1 MVVKNSP
8 VLQVYVKSLTLRL
21 VNAIVLIPILAYL
34 LTLVFAGIVGSE
46 VLEGSMIEEYFYCI
60 ALLTLILIIKEIRY
74 VITISRRQKEI

>member
-1 MVVKNSP
+1 MVAKNSP

-46 VLEGSMIEEYFYCI
+46 ELEGSMIEEYFYCI
-60 ALLTLILIIKEIRY
+60 ALLTLILIIKEIKY
-74 VITISRRQKEI
+74 VITISRRQKKI

>member
-1 MVVKNSP
+1 MEVKNSP

-46 VLEGSMIEEYFYCI
+46 ALEGSMIEEYFYCI
-60 ALLTLILIIKEIRY
+60 ALLILITIIKEIRY